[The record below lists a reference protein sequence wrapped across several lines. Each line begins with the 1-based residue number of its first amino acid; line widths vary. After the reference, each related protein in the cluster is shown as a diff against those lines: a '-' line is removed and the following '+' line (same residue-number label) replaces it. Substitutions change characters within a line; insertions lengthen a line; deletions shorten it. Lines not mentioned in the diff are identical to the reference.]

1 MRNTFE
7 SIFCDPHFFLAIT
20 VFAIVKWFFI
30 FNKECKIVFQYFLK
44 SPKSFNSTL
53 KYENQHA
60 NETKMDVNM
69 DVKLE
74 ACIGKNKDCF
84 NNISKTFII

>member
-1 MRNTFE
+1 
-7 SIFCDPHFFLAIT
+7 
-20 VFAIVKWFFI
+20 
-30 FNKECKIVFQYFLK
+30 
-44 SPKSFNSTL
+44 
-53 KYENQHA
+53 
-60 NETKMDVNM
+60 MDVNM